1 MYCKQRKQTG
11 GSAFGLIVTLAI
23 IAIVAYIGIQYL
35 PQRLEFSTVESILEN
50 IRQDYLAKRVG
61 SMQELQRSIDN
72 QLNINEMNDL
82 KRYFKVTHEGGLY
95 VIKVSYERDLDL
107 IYTTKQIRY
116 SRSLPLK

>member
-1 MYCKQRKQTG
+1 MYCKHRKQRG
-11 GSAFGLIVTLAI
+11 GSAFSLIVTLAI

>member
-11 GSAFGLIVTLAI
+11 GSAFSLIVTLAI
-23 IAIVAYIGIQYL
+23 ISIVAYIGIQYI

-50 IRQDYLAKRVG
+50 IRQDYLVRRVG

-95 VIKVSYERDLDL
+95 VIKVSYERDLNL
-107 IYTTKQIRY
+107 IYTTKQVRY
-116 SRSLPLK
+116 NRSLAVK